1 MGCERSSAG
10 SQEITMKQ
18 LIAIMQ
24 PQSVVEAIH
33 AATYTGSPGDGLIAV
48 SELADIPRIRFG
60 ERGDVAL

>member
-1 MGCERSSAG
+1 
-10 SQEITMKQ
+10 MKQ